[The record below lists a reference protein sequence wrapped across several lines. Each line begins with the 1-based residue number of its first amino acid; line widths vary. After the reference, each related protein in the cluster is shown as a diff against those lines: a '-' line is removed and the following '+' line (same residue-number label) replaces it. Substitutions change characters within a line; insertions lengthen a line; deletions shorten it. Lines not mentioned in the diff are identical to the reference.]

1 MPPDRKAALVAEC
14 DALSEK
20 ALEMT
25 TTQVIVVEVT
35 QAAWGGEELTPAM
48 ERWAARQLHLPAARW
63 KAAVNSVWAHTL
75 AAQEMAND

>member
-1 MPPDRKAALVAEC
+1 MTPDRKAALVAEC

-25 TTQVIVVEVT
+25 PAQQIVVEVT

-48 ERWAARQLHLPAARW
+48 ERWAARQLHLSPERW
-63 KAAVNSVWAHTL
+63 RSAVNSVWAQAM
-75 AAQEMAND
+75 AAEELTNG